1 VVNGST
7 RTALAA
13 GLGAFVTW
21 GLLPIYFKAMA
32 EALPS
37 EIVAHRIVWAALL
50 FAGFVWLT
58 GKRART
64 MALLARPRV
73 LLGLAGSAALLGINW
88 LVFVWAV
95 NNDRVLETS
104 LGYFINPLVN
114 VALGVAVLGEKLTPA
129 RWIAVGLA
137 ATGVAI
143 MAIGSGAVPWVALGL
158 AFSFG
163 LYGLTRKVLPAD
175 PIGGLLVETAMLAP
189 ASLAYIVWLAAAGEG
204 AFLVKSAA
212 LDAML
217 LATGVATAVPMTLF
231 VIAARGLPLATLG
244 IVQYLSPSATFLLGV
259 FLFRE
264 PLTPASLVTFAFV
277 WAGLALYSYDLLRKR

>member
-1 VVNGST
+1 MNRST

-37 EIVAHRIVWAALL
+37 EIVAHRIAWAALL

-143 MAIGSGAVPWVALGL
+143 MAVGSGAVPWVALGL

-212 LDAML
+212 LDVML

-277 WAGLALYSYDLLRKR
+277 CAGLALYSYDLLRKR